1 MGFETAGACASPR
14 AREAGSSALSI
25 LQVLAAKWLV
35 TLDFTLICQAISLFL
50 PHSRG
55 RITIQ
60 TTLAVTE
67 KIRIN
72 KEIRA
77 AELRVIGAQG
87 ENLGLLSFAD
97 AFKAAQDANL
107 DLIEISPNA
116 VPPVAKIMDYGKF
129 QYEQKKRDSAARS
142 KAKVSETKEVQIKVG
157 TGENDMR
164 LKAKKAAEWL
174 AEGHR
179 VRMELFLKG
188 RYKGMDEAF
197 LKTRLE
203 KFMLLIPYA
212 YRVAEP
218 ITRAPKG
225 FAAILERDPKAAT
238 GAVKPV
244 SKEEVVSSPEP
255 KPEA

>member
-1 MGFETAGACASPR
+1 
-14 AREAGSSALSI
+14 LS
-25 LQVLAAKWLV
+25 
-35 TLDFTLICQAISLFL
+35 T
-50 PHSRG
+50 
-55 RITIQ
+55 
-60 TTLAVTE
+60 TE
-67 KIRIN
+67 KVRIN

-97 AFKAAQDANL
+97 AMKAAQAAEL

-129 QYEQKKRDSAARS
+129 QYEQKKRESAARA
-142 KAKVSETKEVQIKVG
+142 KAKVSETKEVQIRVG

-188 RYKGMDEAF
+188 RYKGMEEAF

-203 KFMLLIPYA
+203 KFMLLIPYP
-212 YRVAEP
+212 YRIAEP

-225 FAAILERDPKAAT
+225 FAAILEKDPKANAS
-238 GAVKPV
+238 AP
-244 SKEEVVSSPEP
+244 KESSTSTPEQKSPELP
-255 KPEA
+255 KTT

>member
-1 MGFETAGACASPR
+1 VGTIAILVILCYSLHTN
-14 AREAGSSALSI
+14 ALN
-25 LQVLAAKWLV
+25 
-35 TLDFTLICQAISLFL
+35 
-50 PHSRG
+50 
-55 RITIQ
+55 
-60 TTLAVTE
+60 TTDKV
-67 KIRIN
+67 RIN

-87 ENLGLLSFAD
+87 ENLGVITFEEAL
-97 AFKAAQDANL
+97 KAAVDAGL

-116 VPPVAKIMDYGKF
+116 LPPVAKVMDEGKF
-129 QYEQKKRDSAARS
+129 QYEQKKRESAARS

-188 RYKGMDEAF
+188 RYKGMDETF

-203 KFMLLIPYA
+203 KFMLLIPYP
-212 YRVAEP
+212 YRIAEP
-218 ITRAPKG
+218 VTRAPKG
-225 FAAILERDPKAAT
+225 FAAILERDPKATTAKPAT
-238 GAVKPV
+238 
-244 SKEEVVSSPEP
+244 
-255 KPEA
+255 EAPSQTT